1 MSVKNDVS
9 ATYLGRDNP
18 EPRYMD
24 YYPAWLDQLAED
36 ATVEGSMIDGAVQG
50 RERVRAVVLA
60 IRSLYG
66 DSQEWNFAGPY
77 GDANGWL
84 EDYVARVGGDP
95 IACVVLV
102 KRNDRGQ
109 AQHVLASYRPRTSVI
124 HFAQRLREHFAG
136 TSLAEY
142 FGADEP

>member
-1 MSVKNDVS
+1 MSVKNDVP

-18 EPRYMD
+18 EPRFIG

-36 ATVEGSMIDGAVQG
+36 ATLEGSMIDGAVQG
-50 RERVRAVVLA
+50 SEGIRAVVLA
-60 IRSLYG
+60 IRSLYDG
-66 DSQEWNFAGPY
+66 SQEFNFAGPY

-84 EDYVARVGGDP
+84 EDYVARVAGDP

-109 AQHVLASYRPRTSVI
+109 AQHVTASYRPRTSVM

-136 TSLAEY
+136 TSLAGY
-142 FGADEP
+142 FGPEE

>member
-1 MSVKNDVS
+1 MSVENDAS
-9 ATYLGRDNP
+9 PTYLGRDNP
-18 EPRYMD
+18 EPRYID

-50 RERVRAVVLA
+50 REQVRAVVTA
-60 IRSLYG
+60 IRSLYEG
-66 DSQEWNFAGPY
+66 SQEWNFAGPY

-95 IACVVLV
+95 IGCVVLV

-109 AQHVLASYRPRTSVI
+109 AQRVLASYRPRTSVMR
-124 HFAQRLREHFAG
+124 FARRLREHFAG
-136 TSLAEY
+136 TPLAEY
-142 FGADEP
+142 FGGDEP

>member
-1 MSVKNDVS
+1 MSVKNDAS

-18 EPRYMD
+18 EPRYVN

-36 ATVEGSMIDGAVQG
+36 ATVEGSMLDGAVQG
-50 RERVRAVVLA
+50 REGVRAVVLA
-60 IRSLYG
+60 IRTLYG
-66 DSQEWNFAGPY
+66 GSQEFNFAGPY

-109 AQHVLASYRPRTSVI
+109 AQHVSASYRPRTSVI
-124 HFAQRLREHFAG
+124 HFARRLREHFAG
-136 TSLAEY
+136 TPLAEY
-142 FGADEP
+142 FGADEL